1 MAPAHTTSPHVVLVG
16 DSIFDNAAYT
26 RGEPDVVAHL
36 RQVLPS
42 SWRATL
48 GAVDGATVAGLVA
61 QLRKVPSGATHIA
74 VSVGGNDAL
83 MNSDLLRTP
92 VTSTAEALT
101 LFAERLAAFEEAYR
115 AAIARVLE
123 LKRETLICTIYNGNL
138 DVSEARVARVG
149 LTTFNDVILRVG
161 VEYGLSVLELRAICI
176 EPSDYANP
184 IEPSGRGG
192 LKIARAIAQALGA
205 TEGTLTFARV
215 FGGANAA
222 PKRNVR

>member
-1 MAPAHTTSPHVVLVG
+1 MAPANTTSPHVVLLG

-26 RGEPDVVAHL
+26 RGEPDVVTHL

-48 GAVDGATVAGLVA
+48 GAVDGATVAGLVS
-61 QLRKVPSGATHIA
+61 QLRKVPSGATHVA

-83 MNSDLLRTP
+83 MNSDLLRTR
-92 VTSTAEALT
+92 VASTAEALT

-123 LKRETLICTIYNGNL
+123 LKRETLLCTIYNGNL
-138 DVSEARVARVG
+138 DASEARVARVG

-161 VEYGLSVLELRAICI
+161 VEYGLSVVELRAICI

-205 TEGTLTFARV
+205 IEGTLTFARV
-215 FGGANAA
+215 FGAANAA
-222 PKRNVR
+222 PKRSIR